1 MMRILWLMILLL
13 LAGCAGNSLR
23 QPPQPQVGETL
34 TSAADAKPSD
44 ARTRAKAHT
53 DLGMAYYQGSK
64 MATALQEARIALQA
78 DAGYAPAYNLLGL
91 VHMYLG
97 EDADA
102 ETSFRRA
109 LELAPGDPDANN
121 HYGWFLCLKG
131 REKEGISHLMTAV
144 RNPLYPTPTKP
155 YTNAGLCALRLKDD
169 AAAEDYFKK
178 AVTADQGNNQALYHL
193 ADLSYRRGDYRDAQ
207 RYIAAVN
214 EQMEPNAESLWLAL
228 RVERK
233 LGDLQAEAKYANQL
247 RRNFVGSKE
256 YQALTQ
262 GRFE

>member
-1 MMRILWLMILLL
+1 MKRVFWLLAILLV
-13 LAGCAGNSLR
+13 AGCARDLMH
-23 QPPQPQVGETL
+23 QTPQPQKGETL
-34 TSAADAKPSD
+34 PSNADAKPSD

-78 DAGYAPAYNLLGL
+78 DPGYAPAYNLLGL

-97 EDADA
+97 ENPEAA
-102 ETSFRRA
+102 TAFQRA
-109 LELAPGDPDANN
+109 LAIEPDDPDANN
-121 HYGWFLCLKG
+121 HYGWFLCITG

-144 RNPLYPTPTKP
+144 KDPLYPTPTKP
-155 YTNAGLCALRLKDD
+155 YTNAGLCSLRLKDD
-169 AAAEDYFKK
+169 AAAEAYFKK
-178 AVTADQGNNQALYHL
+178 AVIADQGNNQALYHL
-193 ADLSYRRGDYRDAQ
+193 ANLSYKRGDYRDAK
-207 RYIAAVN
+207 RFIVVVN
-214 EQMEPNAESLWLAL
+214 EQMEPNAESLWLAV
-228 RVERK
+228 RIERK

-247 RRNFVGSKE
+247 RRNFVGTKE